1 MFASIEC
8 FRKLQ
13 KKRADLAFWAEN
25 IMEAEDLCESNRE
38 RKHFYAYITNP
49 HSYDYLRVEKQETLG
64 DLEERGE
71 LVYEPADPR
80 QKAEVFQN
88 GTEVKIYVRNNE
100 DDEKEMTT
108 PKFVSP

>member
-25 IMEAEDLCESNRE
+25 IMEAEDLCENNRE

-49 HSYDYLRVEKQETLG
+49 HCYNFDLVEKQETLG

-80 QKAEVFQN
+80 QTAEVFQN

-108 PKFVSP
+108 PSLR